1 MSETKSKDTSKEE
14 FWHEECCPFCF
25 LMKVMKEKK
34 ARHSEFY
41 NHIYNAQIEVLQ
53 AFKSLIDGRISALE
67 KRGSGKAKSKKATKI
82 KVE

>member
-14 FWHEECCPFCF
+14 FRHEDCCPFCF
-25 LMKVMKEKK
+25 FMKTMKETK
-34 ARHSEFY
+34 AKHSEFY

-67 KRGSGKAKSKKATKI
+67 KRESGGAKSKATKI